1 MKQALALLAE
11 ASLDTTTTNLVAHII
26 EIAYTEG
33 KISGIEECTKTV
45 VEQFGL
51 KP

>member
-1 MKQALALLAE
+1 MKQALALLAD
-11 ASLDTTTTNLVAHII
+11 ANLDTTTTNLVAHII

-33 KISGIEECTKTV
+33 KIAGIEDCTKTV

-51 KP
+51 QS